1 MGLFHT
7 LLVCLQRGSSAWLH
21 PETLPWPSPSHGKAN
36 FILRCAAQALP
47 RYGLGRLPWG
57 AASPGAGPDL
67 HAAHIQIPAKMNWL
81 HSTPTTY
88 MRKKMRSAVSGQL
101 LCDPFTPLGD
111 SVGRHT
117 GKGAVL
123 QGPPNMSKR
132 VNHRGHQLVSL
143 PFLDSQ
149 LMKIWVWPISGH
161 LQLKKHPLRLCKVWV
176 IRGLRSPGTS
186 GRLSLLPAPDLFLLR
201 EEDMVETRDRRASRV
216 DARSFYARL
225 NPPRRHPS
233 PRYAPRPHSLPPS
246 PRKGPQ
252 PLPTFRMRPWVAMLL
267 LFPSWGWA
275 GAAFGPKAAPGQQP
289 SQQHSL
295 HGAEEEQQQQDGEVV
310 NWGRQGTG
318 RCSGASPSAS

>member
-1 MGLFHT
+1 MVLP
-7 LLVCLQRGSSAWLH
+7 QPWESKLH
-21 PETLPWPSPSHGKAN
+21 PKVCSPGPA
-36 FILRCAAQALP
+36 P
-47 RYGLGRLPWG
+47 YGLGRLPWG

-67 HAAHIQIPAKMNWL
+67 HAAHIQIPAKTNWL

-88 MRKKMRSAVSGQL
+88 TRKKMRSAVSGQL

-111 SVGRHT
+111 SVGRDT

-123 QGPPNMSKR
+123 QGPPNMSRR

-176 IRGLRSPGTS
+176 IRELRSPGTS
-186 GRLSLLPAPDLFLLR
+186 GRLSFLPAPDLFLLR

-225 NPPRRHPS
+225 NPLRPHPS

-246 PRKGPQ
+246 PRKGPSPCPPSGWGPGLPCSCCS
-252 PLPTFRMRPWVAMLL
+252 PLGAGLGLL
-267 LFPSWGWA
+267 L
-275 GAAFGPKAAPGQQP
+275 APR
-289 SQQHSL
+289 L
-295 HGAEEEQQQQDGEVV
+295 L
-310 NWGRQGTG
+310 R
-318 RCSGASPSAS
+318 ASSPASSTVSMVLRKSSSSRMVK